1 MVAQLWEGGG
11 HPFYIHIQIK
21 NAELLAQRTVHDVAQ
36 RQECVERLLKKKSL
50 FLYSFGDG
58 YGHFHSYLGCAWL
71 GLKMENNK
79 QPGNKVQ
86 IDRKFRSFRQKKKR
100 KKLFPKALIYTK
112 LQWYLNPLGSFL
124 FSIQMGFL
132 KPTSFHSKNYLA
144 KLSLSPIWMQ
154 NQCFSCVNMLA
165 QQYTQNGL
173 GWKGLTC
180 TSDSS

>member
-86 IDRKFRSFRQKKKR
+86 IDRKFRSFRQKKK
-100 KKLFPKALIYTK
+100 KKTLPKSLDLHQIVVVPK
-112 LQWYLNPLGSFL
+112 SPRFFL
-124 FSIQMGFL
+124 VQYSNGFL
-132 KPTSFHSKNYLA
+132 ETYIFP
-144 KLSLSPIWMQ
+144 
-154 NQCFSCVNMLA
+154 
-165 QQYTQNGL
+165 QQEL
-173 GWKGLTC
+173 PC
-180 TSDSS
+180 

>member
-36 RQECVERLLKKKSL
+36 RQECVERLLKKKITFPSL
-50 FLYSFGDG
+50 IWRWLWTFSLISWLCMVEDG
-58 YGHFHSYLGCAWL
+58 
-71 GLKMENNK
+71 K
-79 QPGNKVQ
+79 QQATWKHKVQ
-86 IDRKFRSFRQKKKR
+86 IDRKFRSFRQKK

-165 QQYTQNGL
+165 QQYTKNGL

>member
-86 IDRKFRSFRQKKKR
+86 IDRKFRSFRQKKK
-100 KKLFPKALIYTK
+100 KEKNSS
-112 LQWYLNPLGSFL
+112 Q
-124 FSIQMGFL
+124 
-132 KPTSFHSKNYLA
+132 KP
-144 KLSLSPIWMQ
+144 
-154 NQCFSCVNMLA
+154 
-165 QQYTQNGL
+165 
-173 GWKGLTC
+173 
-180 TSDSS
+180 